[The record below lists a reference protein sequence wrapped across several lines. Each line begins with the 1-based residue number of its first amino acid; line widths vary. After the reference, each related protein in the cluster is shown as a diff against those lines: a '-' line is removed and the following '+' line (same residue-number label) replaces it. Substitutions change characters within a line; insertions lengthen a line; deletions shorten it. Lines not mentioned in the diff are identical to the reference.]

1 MTLNPSNI
9 HYDYNCDVKQIGM
22 FDWKD
27 TCARWLYLTLDAVS
41 YIDCLSRKNS
51 IYEIISW
58 AGILVYSILRSK
70 SKFVIIWGLQMHYI
84 IKNQFR
90 HCHHTLPSYIA
101 IIDHMLWFS
110 NYYFW
115 FYFDLLLR
123 EICKMVITWQWC
135 VIYCEIIII
144 ILIVGF

>member
-1 MTLNPSNI
+1 VTLNPSNI

-90 HCHHTLPSYIA
+90 HCHHRSYVVIFK
-101 IIDHMLWFS
+101 LLFL
-110 NYYFW
+110 
-115 FYFDLLLR
+115 FYFNLLLR